1 MLQSLQAIP
10 KCFNT
15 IFLVLSS
22 LQWQFRMDYN
32 ESVFYSRLPIASQNM
47 PLEEI
52 KIISMLLY
60 RPGKKIL
67 WVHNRQFSDQKVN
80 PR

>member
-22 LQWQFRMDYN
+22 LQWQFRMDYIVISLQTGGS
-32 ESVFYSRLPIASQNM
+32 EDVG
-47 PLEEI
+47 
-52 KIISMLLY
+52 IIEHMFAQYFHVLGTVGSAY
-60 RPGKKIL
+60 
-67 WVHNRQFSDQKVN
+67 V
-80 PR
+80 

>member
-22 LQWQFRMDYN
+22 LQWQFRMDYI
-32 ESVFYSRLPIASQNM
+32 ESVFDSRLPIASKNM

-60 RPGKKIL
+60 RPGKKNL
-67 WVHNRQFSDQKVN
+67 MG
-80 PR
+80 P